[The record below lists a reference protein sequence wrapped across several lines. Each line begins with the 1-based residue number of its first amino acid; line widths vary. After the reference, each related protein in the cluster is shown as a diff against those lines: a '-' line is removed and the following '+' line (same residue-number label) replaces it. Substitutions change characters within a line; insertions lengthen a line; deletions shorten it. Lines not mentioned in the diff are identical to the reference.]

1 MKNQL
6 LISGGI
12 LIALLYI
19 TGCGVNNSNSATT
32 FPVETSNSTTTAT
45 PISQA
50 SPIATEKPQ
59 ISPTTPPDK
68 LTTQKLASGTYCYTA
83 KTEIIDADTEI
94 IISSNNQVSGRV
106 EATIHNEPV
115 GYYTSYNQTLKGT
128 LEGDKA
134 KLNVVT
140 KIEYDTQNTQE
151 TWTIT
156 ESSLNTGRETFKRVD
171 CGNLKNNRND
181 NPAIKPVRINFDR
194 GSTSKTIKNAVV
206 RGTRDTYLV
215 GAKKGQQMNLKIT
228 SLENNTVFDVISPN
242 GKTLQRSATNWSG
255 KLPKNGDYQV
265 VVGGTRGNASYE
277 LTVEIK

>member
-6 LISGGI
+6 LIPSGI

-19 TGCGVNNSNSATT
+19 TGCTENNSNSDSIA
-32 FPVETSNSTTTAT
+32 PVETSNPIPTAT
-45 PISQA
+45 PISQ
-50 SPIATEKPQ
+50 P
-59 ISPTTPPDK
+59 SPTTPPEIPTTVK
-68 LTTQKLASGTYCYTA
+68 LGSGIYCYTA
-83 KTEIIDADTEI
+83 KTKTLDADAEI
-94 IISSNNQVSGRV
+94 IISPSNQVSGTV
-106 EATIHNEPV
+106 EATIHNDAV

-128 LEGDKA
+128 LEGEKA
-134 KLNVVT
+134 KLDIVT
-140 KIEYDTQNTQE
+140 KIEYDTQNAQE

-156 ESSLNTGRETFKRVD
+156 ESSLNTGRENFKRVD
-171 CGNLKNNRND
+171 CANLINNNSTKND
-181 NPAIKPVRINFDR
+181 NPAIKPVRVSFDR

-206 RGTRDTYLV
+206 RGTRDTYLL

-228 SLENNTVFDVISPN
+228 SLEKNAVFDVISPN
-242 GKTLQRSATNWSG
+242 GKSLQQEATNWSG